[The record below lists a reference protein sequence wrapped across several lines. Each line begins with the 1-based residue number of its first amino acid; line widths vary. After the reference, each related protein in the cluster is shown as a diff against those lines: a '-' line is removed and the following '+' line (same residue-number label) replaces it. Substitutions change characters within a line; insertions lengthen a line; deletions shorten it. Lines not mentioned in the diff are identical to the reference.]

1 MRNTF
6 IIMLLVLSNYIYSQQ
21 VCSYSGRYYDLVFDK
36 IKSTINI
43 PYAEKPTSTG
53 KIQQLVYDIYE
64 PEGDTAALRAA
75 VIMVH
80 GGGYIDLLNQ
90 HSPDI
95 LELADKLVKRGYV
108 CISVEYRE
116 EQNPLS
122 LLSEEKMMKA
132 VSRSLE
138 DIHDAICQLM
148 TEINDGNPYR
158 IDTSRVVSCGV
169 SAGAVS
175 LLHGAFLDS
184 INTLPG
190 QYPRWVYEVIGE
202 DAQQILDDRYC
213 GGKLKGIVNISGAL
227 LEADWI
233 ANDTS
238 MALLNIHGIQDDIVP
253 YKKDYPFHIPT
264 LPKLEGSYYIH
275 EKALELGMKSY
286 AQIYNRNHVPFIDIE
301 LEDLFSGV
309 PFDFIF
315 DDWILKQTH
324 EGIRDFYYR
333 LLNNCVN
340 DVATPVKNN
349 LTAPLSVFPNP
360 ASDILYIKMPP
371 VKNSNH
377 AIANFY
383 TLSGEKVL
391 SVSLQHTNTI
401 QIKEVLPKGIYLVQI
416 LGDDNMVYIA
426 RVTVQ

>member
-1 MRNTF
+1 MRKAFTF
-6 IIMLLVLSNYIYSQQ
+6 LLFVLSTYGYSQQ

-36 IKSTINI
+36 IKSTVNI

-53 KIQQLVYDIYE
+53 RMQTLVYDVYE
-64 PEGDTAALRAA
+64 PEGDTAAIRAA

-80 GGGYIDLLNQ
+80 GGGYIDLLDQ

-95 LELADKLVKRGYV
+95 LELSDKLVKRGYV
-108 CISVEYRE
+108 CISIEYRE

-148 TEINDGNPYR
+148 NEINNGNPFR
-158 IDTSRVVSCGV
+158 IDTARVVSCGV

-190 QYPRWVYEVIGE
+190 QYPQWVYEVIGE

-227 LEADWI
+227 LDADWV
-233 ANDTS
+233 ANDTTV
-238 MALLNIHGIQDDIVP
+238 ALLNIHGIQDDIVP

-275 EKALELGMKSY
+275 NKALELGMKSY

-340 DVATPVKNN
+340 DVATPVKNT
-349 LTAPLSVFPNP
+349 LTAPLSIYPNP
-360 ASDILYIKMPP
+360 ASDLLYIKMPP
-371 VKNSNH
+371 IKNINS
-377 AIANFY
+377 AVANFY
-383 TLSGEKVL
+383 SLSGENIL
-391 SVSLQHTNTI
+391 SVSLLNTNAI
-401 QIKEVLPKGIYLVQI
+401 KIKEVLPKGIYLVQI
-416 LGDDNMVYIA
+416 LGDDNMAYIA